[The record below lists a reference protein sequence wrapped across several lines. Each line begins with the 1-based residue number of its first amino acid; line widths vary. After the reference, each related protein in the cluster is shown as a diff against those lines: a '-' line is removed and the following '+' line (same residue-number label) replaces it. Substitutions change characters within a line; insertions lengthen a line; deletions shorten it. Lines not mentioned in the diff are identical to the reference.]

1 MRFHFIA
8 RRKTKEE
15 RYLKNGQIW
24 QKVGLCPV
32 TLIVYGI
39 DCTVLEWVAVI
50 LVTVN
55 VILFESIAN
64 ILVGGYLRYL
74 NV

>member
-1 MRFHFIA
+1 MF
-8 RRKTKEE
+8 E
-15 RYLKNGQIW
+15 RGQIW
-24 QKVGLCPV
+24 QKVDLCPV
-32 TLIVYGI
+32 TVIVYGK
-39 DCTVLEWVAVI
+39 DCTVLEWVAVMV
-50 LVTVN
+50 VTVN